1 MKTVASLLPLA
12 VGLAG
17 LGVAIWWLLSREM
30 TLGRWLLA
38 GFLAGHGL
46 IHLLFVTPAPASAS
60 APDAL
65 EWPFDM
71 GRSWLVTGPGLDVN
85 LVRAVGIAVMV
96 AVVVAF
102 ALAGFSTAGVVVP
115 TSAWR
120 MLVVGGAILS
130 IVLMA
135 LFFNPQL
142 LLGVAIDAVLLGVVL
157 TAVWNPATSG

>member
-1 MKTVASLLPLA
+1 MKIVASLLPLA
-12 VGLAG
+12 AGLAG

-38 GFLAGHGL
+38 GFLVGHGL
-46 IHLLFVTPAPASAS
+46 VHLLFVTPAPASAS

-71 GRSWLVTGPGLDVN
+71 AKSWLVTGPGLDVN
-85 LVRAVGIAVMV
+85 LVRAVGVAVMAATV
-96 AVVVAF
+96 LVFV
-102 ALAGFSTAGVVVP
+102 LAGLSTAGIVVP
-115 TSAWR
+115 SSAWR
-120 MLVVGGAILS
+120 MLVAGAAVLS
-130 IVLMA
+130 LVLIA

-157 TAVWNPATSG
+157 TAAWDPATAG